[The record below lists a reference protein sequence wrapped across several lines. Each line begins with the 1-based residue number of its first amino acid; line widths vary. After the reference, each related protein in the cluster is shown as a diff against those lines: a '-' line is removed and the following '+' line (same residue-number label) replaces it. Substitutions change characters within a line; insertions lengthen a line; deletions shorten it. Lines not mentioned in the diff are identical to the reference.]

1 MKKHR
6 ATFRTYYILYV
17 FILIVLL
24 AAVYFSVRS
33 ILVSYEASVADKTA
47 VRLVENATGKSSE
60 LWRYMNDRC
69 FGADQPGDPAARQ
82 KRFESTIARAKLTA
96 VPAAGNYDSQHPV
109 YNVLADGKPFLTVG
123 LRETATTTK
132 LGILTQSEWAL
143 ESCFLRAENAENA
156 DIRLNPDHTYSC
168 TISAPS
174 AFSVMIDG
182 AAAPLADA
190 EYAPLTEFQY
200 VAPFTGVPEMMTWTY
215 EGLSFEPT
223 VTIVNNAG
231 EPVEL
236 AVKNGV
242 YTAEAKFASTAE
254 AERIGSAAVD
264 ALAIGEL
271 WSKFMTNDVG
281 GDAYGL
287 YTVISNCRLMPDSD
301 IYKKARAWAGN
312 IDITFVSGHTI
323 DSWTNERVTNYVL
336 YSDDL
341 FSCDVYFEKNMT
353 LRNGAKRTDTFNN
366 RLYFVYNR
374 DTSKGQTGWRLA
386 DMASL

>member
-17 FILIVLL
+17 FILILL
-24 AAVYFSVRS
+24 LVAVYFSVRS
-33 ILVSYEASVADKTA
+33 ILVSYEQSVSDKTA

-60 LWRYMNDRC
+60 LWQYMNDRC
-69 FGADQPGDPAARQ
+69 FGADQPGDPAARKQ
-82 KRFESTIARAKLTA
+82 RFESTIARAKLTA

-109 YNVLADGKPFLTVG
+109 YNILADGKPFLTIA
-123 LRETATTTK
+123 LKETSTTTK
-132 LGILTQSEWAL
+132 LGILTQSEWDV

-174 AFSVMIDG
+174 DFTVRIDG
-182 AAAPLADA
+182 VTAPLANA
-190 EYAPLTEFQY
+190 EYAPLDEFQY
-200 VAPFTGVPEMMTWTY
+200 VAPFTGVPELMTWTF
-215 EGLSFEPT
+215 ENLPFEPT
-223 VTIVNNAG
+223 VTVVNNAG
-231 EPVEL
+231 ENVEL
-236 AVKNGV
+236 TEKNGV
-242 YTAEAKFASTAE
+242 YTAEVKFASTAE

-281 GDAYGL
+281 GDARGL
-287 YTVISNCRLMPDSD
+287 YTVINNCRLIPKSD
-301 IYKKARAWAGN
+301 LYKKATSWAN
-312 IDITFVSGHTI
+312 SIDITFVSGHTI

-341 FSCDVYFEKNMT
+341 FSCDVFFEKNMT
-353 LRNGAKRTDTFNN
+353 LKTGAKRTDVFNY
-366 RLYFVYNR
+366 RLYFVNNR
-374 DTSKGQTGWRLA
+374 DAANGTTGWRLA
-386 DMASL
+386 DMAAL